1 MTTKGDFYKQAHFEI
16 AVLEFQKTSQESVEN
31 TAFDIWIIEESSVCR
46 ITETITVLTY
56 TLLSQEQ
63 EKAGLQ

>member
-31 TAFDIWIIEESSVCR
+31 TAFDIWVTEESSVCK
-46 ITETITVLTY
+46 IAETITVLTY
-56 TLLSQEQ
+56 MLLSQEQ
-63 EKAGLQ
+63 EKPALQ